1 MAKRE
6 NYNELYLFVQ
16 VVREGSFTA
25 AAARL
30 GLAQSGVSRSIREL
44 EERLGVQ
51 LLVRTTRKLS
61 LTQAGEQL
69 YQTAESGFDALDSGL
84 ATLAY
89 YRQTPSGTVRINA
102 SQHAIDKCLLPKL
115 AVFKQRYPDIRLEL
129 MNESRFVDIIEERF
143 DAGVRLGPE
152 VGSGMIAVRITP
164 DMEMAVV
171 GTPDHFRRYGFPQIP
186 ADLIVHPCIAY
197 QFGDGSLYQWEMVD
211 GEKKITHRPQ
221 GQWALSDS
229 YMEAEAAR
237 LGLGLAYVPVE
248 LVTDDLERGALIRVL
263 QRYSL
268 RMEGLFLYYP
278 HRNVSPALRAVIDT
292 LKI

>member
-263 QRYSL
+263 QRFSL